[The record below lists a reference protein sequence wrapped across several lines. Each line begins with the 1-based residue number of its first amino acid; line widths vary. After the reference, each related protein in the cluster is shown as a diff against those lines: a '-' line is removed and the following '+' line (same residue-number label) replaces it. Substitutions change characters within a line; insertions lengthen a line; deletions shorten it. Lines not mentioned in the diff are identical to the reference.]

1 MTASHQ
7 LVYFIFAIVL
17 VLALILDLGLLSK
30 KNKTITIKQA
40 LLQTLFWVAL
50 ALGFFV
56 FVWVEEGQKN
66 RTRIPERLFDGME
79 FKCR

>member
-30 KNKTITIKQA
+30 KDKTITIKQA

-50 ALGFFV
+50 AIGFFV
-56 FVWVEEGQKN
+56 FVWVEEGQKKACLKATWWKVN
-66 RTRIPERLFDGME
+66 W
-79 FKCR
+79 K